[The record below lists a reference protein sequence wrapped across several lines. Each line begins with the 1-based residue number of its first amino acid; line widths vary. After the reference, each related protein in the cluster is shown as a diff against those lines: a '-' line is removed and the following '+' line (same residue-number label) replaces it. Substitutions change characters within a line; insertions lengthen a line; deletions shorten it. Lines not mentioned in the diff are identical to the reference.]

1 MERQAKKSA
10 VMVWTETVAIRM
22 TTKAAK
28 RRHWSLRHKARHTS
42 ASMRSGWRYILAAPV
57 ELIPDAPHRLQQFR
71 LGGVIF
77 DLLAQQADVH
87 VHHALIAEEVVA
99 PDALQQLRPA
109 VDDAGSAGQRA
120 QQVELQRRE
129 VDRRPALGDPATRQ
143 VDTQRRYVDDP
154 TLTIWESAAEGTA
167 AP

>member
-10 VMVWTETVAIRM
+10 VTVWTETVAIRM

-28 RRHWSLRHKARHTS
+28 RRHWSLRHRARHTS

-77 DLLAQQADVH
+77 DLLAQQVDAQRRRIDDP
-87 VHHALIAEEVVA
+87 AGAIRERAGQGATA
-99 PDALQQLRPA
+99 PQHGL
-109 VDDAGSAGQRA
+109 DAGHELAGAERFG
-120 QQVELQRRE
+120 QV
-129 VDRRPALGDPATRQ
+129 VIGA
-143 VDTQRRYVDDP
+143 
-154 TLTIWESAAEGTA
+154 
-167 AP
+167 